1 MSTDTPVSTH
11 TVASHMIAGRDR
23 GSRARVIVRAMTL
36 ALLCLALSGAAL
48 AFAAP
53 VGQVPDEVLVRF
65 RAGTSIARRNTLHAA
80 AGATVV
86 RQFKSVPDLHL
97 IKLPG
102 TAARALAHY
111 GASPDVLYVER
122 NHAITLQAMPN
133 DPRFVEADPGVWGLN
148 MVPLFSDAD
157 IDGPEAWDIT
167 TGSRNV
173 VVATIDSG
181 IDYTHED
188 LAANMWRNEA
198 DCNGNGID
206 DDGNGFV
213 DDCYGIAPINGN
225 SDPIDDHS
233 HGTHV
238 AGTIGAVGNNGI
250 GVVGVNW
257 NVRLMSCKMFDA
269 DGNGSLAAAI
279 ACLDYIAIM
288 KDRGVNIVAT
298 NNSWSDNEFSAALR
312 DAIDAHRQRGILF
325 VAAAGNFYNCSDNP
339 YECRTDTNNDRK
351 PTWPANFQLPN
362 VISVANS
369 INYGWL
375 NAASGRGR
383 RTVHLAAPGSF
394 ILSTT
399 PANTY
404 DYFTGTSMATPHV
417 TGVASLLK
425 AQDPTRDWR
434 AIRNLILA
442 GTDGDLFPDD
452 DDLITLKRLKARGS
466 LACANKT
473 VTSRLRPLRASVT
486 AVVGRPMELSVL
498 NIRCAVPNGDVTVTV
513 SPGGQTVTLRDDGAG
528 IDQAAG
534 DGTYSGQW
542 TPTAEGTFSLT
553 FPGADVV
560 TVQVLASDYT
570 WTVVPDGARAIT
582 GTRLQIL
589 PGEPGQIVSPFPLR
603 FAGGSFTTLFVD
615 ERGAAH
621 FDGGGFNADLTPYS
635 EPLPSAYHSTLI
647 APFWDRIL
655 PITAGVGEVV
665 WEVTGTA
672 PNREL
677 VVEWRNLERS
687 DVFCEL
693 FGGYVSF
700 QAVFFEGSSDILF
713 NYRDTIFGGN
723 CPDLDGGATATVGV
737 QVSPDVATMFSFH
750 TAALAD
756 GMSLLWTLGQA
767 PQPAIA
773 VTPASR
779 DFGTVTVG
787 ASADRTF
794 AVQNVGTG
802 TLTGAAKTAAPFSI
816 VSGGT
821 YSLAAGQTQTVTVR
835 FSPTSA
841 DTFVGDVTFTGGDN
855 PSRSVRGVGVAT
867 GPSITSFSPAG
878 GAPGISVVI
887 QGGNLLGAT
896 AVKLNGTSAA
906 FTVNS
911 GTQITFTV
919 PANATSGA
927 ISVTTPAGTAT
938 STTSFLVTPRIT
950 GFTPASGAVGAS
962 VVINGANFT
971 GATAVAFNG
980 TVAAFTVNSA
990 IKITATVPAG
1000 ATTGKIGVTTPA
1012 GSAISPANFAV
1023 AATITSFSPTSGA
1036 PGTHVTIT
1044 GSAFTGATAAKFN
1057 GVAAAF
1063 TVNSSTQI
1071 TATVPATANTGPI
1084 SVTSP
1089 GGTATSAATFT
1100 VAPRITGFTPASG
1113 KVGAS
1118 VVVNGANFTGATAVT
1133 FNGTSA
1139 VFTVNSAI
1147 KITATVPAGAT
1158 SGKIGVTTPA
1168 GSATSAANFSV
1179 APTVNSFSP
1188 ASGAPGTSVTITGA
1202 TFTGATAVKFNGF
1215 AATFMVNSSTQITA
1229 AVPANATTGPISVT
1243 TPGGTATSATSFT
1256 VAPRITSFTPASGA
1270 PGTSVAING
1279 ANLTGATAV
1288 KFNGTSAVFTVNSPV
1303 KITATVPAGAA
1314 SGPIT
1319 VTTPAGTATSAS
1331 SFSVM

>member
-1 MSTDTPVSTH
+1 MSTGTPVSTH
-11 TVASHMIAGRDR
+11 TVALHMVAGRDR
-23 GSRARVIVRAMTL
+23 GSRAPVIVRALTF
-36 ALLCLALSGAAL
+36 ALLCLALSGASL

-65 RAGTSIARRNTLHAA
+65 RAGTSTVRRNTLHAA
-80 AGATVV
+80 TGATVL
-86 RQFKSVPDLHL
+86 RQFTTVPDLQL
-97 IKLPG
+97 IKLP
-102 TAARALAHY
+102 AATPLARY

-225 SDPIDDHS
+225 SDPFDDHS

-298 NNSWSDNEFSAALR
+298 NNSWSDNQFSAALR

-325 VAAAGNFYNCSDNP
+325 VAAAGNYYQCADNP

-369 INYGWL
+369 VNYGFL

-452 DDLITLKRLKARGS
+452 DDLITLKRLNARGS
-466 LACANKT
+466 LACANNT

-528 IDQAAG
+528 IDQAGG

-560 TVQVLASDYT
+560 TVQVLPSSYT
-570 WTVVPDGARAIT
+570 VAAVPFGDRAIT
-582 GTRLQIL
+582 GTPLQIL
-589 PGEPGQIVSPFPLR
+589 PTEPAEIVSPFPLR
-603 FAGGSFTTLFVD
+603 FAGGSFTSLFVD

-621 FDGGGFNADLTPYS
+621 FDGGGFQSDLTPYS

-647 APFWDRIL
+647 APFWDRVRPL
-655 PITAGVGEVV
+655 TAGVGDVV

-700 QAVFFEGSSDILF
+700 QAVFFEDSSDILF
-713 NYRDTIFGGN
+713 NYRDTMFGGY
-723 CPDLDGGATATVGV
+723 CRDLDGGATATVGV

-756 GMSLLWTLGQA
+756 GTSLLWTLGQA
-767 PQPAIA
+767 PQPMIA

-787 ASADRTF
+787 ASADVTF

-816 VSGGT
+816 VSGGA

-841 DTFVGDVTFTGGDN
+841 DTFIGDVTFTGGDN
-855 PSRSVRGVGVAT
+855 PSRSVRGVGAAANVT
-867 GPSITSFSPAG
+867 PDPPSA
-878 GAPGISVVI
+878 
-887 QGGNLLGAT
+887 LGQFRT
-896 AVKLNGTSAA
+896 D
-906 FTVNS
+906 
-911 GTQITFTV
+911 
-919 PANATSGA
+919 
-927 ISVTTPAGTAT
+927 GTA
-938 STTSFLVTPRIT
+938 L
-950 GFTPASGAVGAS
+950 AVGAWTNQTS
-962 VVINGANFT
+962 IVLKFT
-971 GATAVAFNG
+971 MVDA
-980 TVAAFTVNSA
+980 
-990 IKITATVPAG
+990 
-1000 ATTGKIGVTTPA
+1000 TPA
-1012 GSAISPANFAV
+1012 DTLTPEVEIKPV
-1023 AATITSFSPTSGA
+1023 
-1036 PGTHVTIT
+1036 GT
-1044 GSAFTGATAAKFN
+1044 AFTGA
-1057 GVAAAF
+1057 GL
-1063 TVNSSTQI
+1063 Q
-1071 TATVPATANTGPI
+1071 
-1084 SVTSP
+1084 
-1089 GGTATSAATFT
+1089 
-1100 VAPRITGFTPASG
+1100 
-1113 KVGAS
+1113 
-1118 VVVNGANFTGATAVT
+1118 
-1133 FNGTSA
+1133 
-1139 VFTVNSAI
+1139 
-1147 KITATVPAGAT
+1147 
-1158 SGKIGVTTPA
+1158 
-1168 GSATSAANFSV
+1168 
-1179 APTVNSFSP
+1179 
-1188 ASGAPGTSVTITGA
+1188 
-1202 TFTGATAVKFNGF
+1202 
-1215 AATFMVNSSTQITA
+1215 
-1229 AVPANATTGPISVT
+1229 
-1243 TPGGTATSATSFT
+1243 
-1256 VAPRITSFTPASGA
+1256 
-1270 PGTSVAING
+1270 
-1279 ANLTGATAV
+1279 
-1288 KFNGTSAVFTVNSPV
+1288 
-1303 KITATVPAGAA
+1303 
-1314 SGPIT
+1314 
-1319 VTTPAGTATSAS
+1319 AGTAVASTGAPVEGVVSVTGLTNGSAYHWRARTRDAAGQTSGWVSAGGNAETVRDVGVDAS
-1331 SFSVM
+1331 APSGSIVVASGSPWTKVRTVNLGLKCADTKSGCSQMQLAQDTGVFTPPEPFVASHAFTLAGADGKKTVNVRYIDGAGNVSKSYLDTITLDTTAPVVTAVSATPSPFVLGATTTTIRFRAADALSGTCHADILIRNAGGGIVRSFSKSAGCAVTGTVTSTMWDGRNAAGTLVPPGTYTIEVVVTDAAGNVSAVGRGSVVAQ